1 MIVGGLVFAQYR
13 RIIEGKDLL
22 IIAGITAVFAFFFP
36 GSMPLPNAITIAVVA
51 SLAGI
56 AVTALFRLIYLLLSR
71 FL

>member
-1 MIVGGLVFAQYR
+1 MIVGGLIYAQYR

-22 IIAGITAVFAFFFP
+22 IIAGITAVVAFFFR
-36 GSMPLPNAITIAVVA
+36 GSMLLPNAIAIAVVA
-51 SLAGI
+51 GLAGI